1 VTEEKRKLEPP
12 MKLDIAFGEA
22 LSRFVA
28 TIPKEIDA
36 SIERS
41 KTGKPPGE
49 GTSRRP
55 ARQRRETLEPDRKR
69 KPGTN

>member
-1 VTEEKRKLEPP
+1 MDEKLKLEPP
-12 MKLDIAFGEA
+12 LKRDFAFGEA

-28 TIPKEIDA
+28 TIPKEVDA

-41 KTGKPPGE
+41 KTGKPPGD

-55 ARQRRETLEPDRKR
+55 GRLEHQTVTQNRKR
-69 KPGTN
+69 KHNAT